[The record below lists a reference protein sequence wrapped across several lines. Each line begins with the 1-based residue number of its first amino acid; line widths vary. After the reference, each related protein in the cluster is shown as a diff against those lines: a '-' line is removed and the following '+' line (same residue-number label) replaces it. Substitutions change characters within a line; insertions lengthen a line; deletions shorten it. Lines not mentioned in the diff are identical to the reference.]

1 MAEIAFGYW
10 PDQKGRCTACHTD
23 IASCGREWDCFF
35 VPDIPTHEFAKFKG
49 QVMSEEKRAFD
60 KPEPVVRS
68 TALEPV
74 SDKER
79 THADDGSTTIIE
91 YVTHWGFNNIDLA
104 RQEARA
110 LLGDRVRIIA
120 LVAQTERGKLDGKVV
135 GYFCVPEGQ
144 RCPCCT
150 QDPMKFDR

>member
-1 MAEIAFGYW
+1 
-10 PDQKGRCTACHTD
+10 
-23 IASCGREWDCFF
+23 
-35 VPDIPTHEFAKFKG
+35 
-49 QVMSEEKRAFD
+49 MSEEKRAFD

-91 YVTHWGFNNIDLA
+91 YRTIFGFNATDLA

-110 LLGDRVRIIA
+110 LLGDRVRVIA
-120 LVAQTERGKLDGKVV
+120 LIAQTERGLLDGKVV
-135 GYFCVPEGQ
+135 GYFTVPEGQ
-144 RCPCCT
+144 KCPCC
-150 QDPMKFDR
+150 DSNPMRFDR